1 MNELFSS
8 QQSVNEE
15 IVGRLLQG
23 DQRTAARMISLIE
36 DNDSSVAALMLQIF
50 QHTGKAVVVGVTGP
64 PGAGKSTLVQ
74 RMARVWRE
82 RDLTVGVL
90 AIDPSSSFTGGAILG
105 DRIRMSSLDCDRGVF
120 IRSMASRSHLGG
132 IAEATPAAIRVLD
145 AMGMDIVIVETVG
158 VGQSEIAIADAADCT
173 VFVTM
178 PGTGD
183 AVQTMKAGVMEIGNV
198 FVVNKA
204 DHEGA
209 LSTQR
214 EIRSMLHLLEQTPA
228 PPVLL
233 ARADTGAGVDDL
245 VMEIDKFVSVI
256 ASSGELEERRFQHLQ
271 HETLDLI
278 GLHAR
283 RQSILALA
291 QDSLLGLTA
300 ALRERKLDPASV
312 AELVLAKVWSPD
324 RQ

>member
-1 MNELFSS
+1 MTP
-8 QQSVNEE
+8 QSIKTNEE
-15 IVGRLLQG
+15 IVSRLLQG
-23 DQRTAARMISLIE
+23 DQRAAARMISLIE
-36 DNDSSVAALMLQIF
+36 DDDSSVASLMAQIF
-50 QHTGKAVVVGVTGP
+50 QHTGKATVVGVTGP

-74 RMARVWRE
+74 RMAHVWRE
-82 RDLTVGVL
+82 SDRTVGVL

-105 DRIRMSSLDCDRGVF
+105 DRIRMSSLDSDRGVF

-204 DHEGA
+204 DHDGA
-209 LSTQR
+209 LNTQR
-214 EIRSMLHLLEQTPA
+214 ELRSMLHLQEQTPA

-233 ARADTGAGVDDL
+233 TRADIGVGVDDL
-245 VMEIDKFVSVI
+245 VETIDEYVRVI
-256 ASSGELEERRFQHLQ
+256 SSTGVIEEHRFQHLK

-278 GLHAR
+278 GRQAR
-283 RQSILALA
+283 RQSTFALA
-291 QDSLLGLTA
+291 QESLFELTT
-300 ALRERKLDPASV
+300 ALRERKLDPVSV
-312 AELVLAKVWSPD
+312 AALVVAKIWGPNHE
-324 RQ
+324 